1 MSSFNLCKYRNALGV
16 PGKGAHSIR
25 LGGVAVGGGVAGGG
39 VAVVDVLLTIVGA
52 YIIAYF
58 AHTSFAWTAAGLF
71 LLGIILHRLFCVRTT
86 IDKLLFPN
94 ADSLSKRVRFSE

>member
-25 LGGVAVGGGVAGGG
+25 LTG
-39 VAVVDVLLTIVGA
+39 VAVVDVIMTLVGA
-52 YIIAYF
+52 YIISYYAR
-58 AHTSFAWTAAGLF
+58 TSFAWTAAGFF

-94 ADSLSKRVRFSE
+94 ADSRIKRVRFNV